1 MQTALLPGPVKGAP
15 MLERCQLILVA
26 WHEQTSAEQHI
37 HRLRRMHNRMTGS
50 GTWRPEQSQTRVRDG
65 LFGERFKL
73 LNAWQQIGLLLL
85 NEHRPMERFL
95 QTSET
100 AMPFSTCQH
109 NPWVS
114 ITCRTVQKH
123 QGRFSDRRTI
133 DQNRLRIHIEPPGC
147 TAIAITVRGKD
158 PQIVAQSLRLTTGLE
173 CWGQVDDVQPRA
185 GPLV

>member
-1 MQTALLPGPVKGAP
+1 MEGPGLSDRSKTTWPQRRQQTTAEKKIGRRRSQKNTTAWSGPGGPEQLQTAEGGECLSEGVQQ
-15 MLERCQLILVA
+15 LE
-26 WHEQTSAEQHI
+26 
-37 HRLRRMHNRMTGS
+37 
-50 GTWRPEQSQTRVRDG
+50 VR
-65 LFGERFKL
+65 
-73 LNAWQQIGLLLL
+73 QQVGLLLL
-85 NEHRPMERFL
+85 NEHRPAERFL

-100 AMPFSTCQH
+100 AVPFSTCKH
-109 NPWVS
+109 NPWGS
-114 ITCRTVQKH
+114 ITCRTIEKH

-133 DQNRLRIHIEPPGC
+133 DQNRLRIHIEPPGG